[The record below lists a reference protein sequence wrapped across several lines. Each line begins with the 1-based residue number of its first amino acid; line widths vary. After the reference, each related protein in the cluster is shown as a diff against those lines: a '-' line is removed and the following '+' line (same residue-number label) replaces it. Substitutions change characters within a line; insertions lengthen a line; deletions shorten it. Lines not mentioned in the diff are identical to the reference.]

1 MEQTNRTDRPMA
13 VVETEQGGGRGAL
26 WAIIIVAVTLLIT
39 IGITVGLY
47 FLGGEDQS
55 ALERF
60 RDITIVFIGI
70 VWIII
75 VLLMAVMVGVMV
87 WVALQIKN
95 RVLPL
100 LEDILANVRVTS
112 GEVTETA
119 KRARGTAEFV
129 SERTAAPLISFM
141 GKVTKARTMA
151 RMFIVDDK
159 DKKRSRRRSDKDQ

>member
-1 MEQTNRTDRPMA
+1 MEQTNRVDQPMA
-13 VVETEQGGGRGAL
+13 EVQTEQGGGRGGL
-26 WAIIIVAVTLLIT
+26 WAILIVVVTLLIT
-39 IGITVGLY
+39 IGIIVGLY
-47 FLGGEDQS
+47 FLGDEDQS

-70 VWIII
+70 VWVLI
-75 VLLMAVMVGVMV
+75 VLLLAVMVGVMV

-100 LEDILANVRVTS
+100 LEDILANVKVTS

-129 SERTAAPLISFM
+129 TEKTAAPLITFM

-151 RMFIVDDK
+151 RTFMVDDK
-159 DKKRSRRRSDKDQ
+159 RKSQSRRRTDDDQ

>member
-1 MEQTNRTDRPMA
+1 MEQTNRVDQSM
-13 VVETEQGGGRGAL
+13 VEVETEQGGGRGGL
-26 WAIIIVAVTLLIT
+26 WAILIVVVTLLIT
-39 IGITVGLY
+39 VGIIVGLY

-70 VWIII
+70 VWVLI
-75 VLLMAVMVGVMV
+75 VLLLAVMVGVMV

-95 RVLPL
+95 RVVPL
-100 LEDILANVRVTS
+100 LEDILANVKVTS

-119 KRARGTAEFV
+119 KRARGTAEFMT
-129 SERTAAPLISFM
+129 EKTAAPLISFM

-151 RMFIVDDK
+151 RMFVVDDRK
-159 DKKRSRRRSDKDQ
+159 SQSRRRTDDDR